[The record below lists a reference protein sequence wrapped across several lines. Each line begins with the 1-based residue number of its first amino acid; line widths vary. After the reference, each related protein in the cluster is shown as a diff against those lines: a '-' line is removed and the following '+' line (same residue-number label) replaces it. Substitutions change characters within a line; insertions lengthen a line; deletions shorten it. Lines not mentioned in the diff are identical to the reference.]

1 MLQKAIFDS
10 TEIYKLL
17 TQLGADLHYIGFRYT
32 EYALLL
38 MGEDEQCIHSV
49 TKCLYPEIAR
59 RYQTSCHAVER
70 NIRTLSQVAWK
81 SEPGLLQKMAGHS
94 LEKRHP
100 VSFLQSY
107 FHILRI
113 WILLPAVNPSYKESM
128 TYVKISGARSKNGS
142 GYFYAMVPAVN
153 KTRQINSLTF

>member
-1 MLQKAIFDS
+1 
-10 TEIYKLL
+10 
-17 TQLGADLHYIGFRYT
+17 
-32 EYALLL
+32 

-94 LEKRHP
+94 LEKRP
-100 VSFLQSY
+100 TSSQFLAILFSY
-107 FHILRI
+107 LTNM
-113 WILLPAVNPSYKESM
+113 ILLPAVNPSYKESM

>member
-94 LEKRHP
+94 LEKRP
-100 VSFLQSY
+100 TSSQFLAILFSY
-107 FHILRI
+107 FT
-113 WILLPAVNPSYKESM
+113 NMDPSSR
-128 TYVKISGARSKNGS
+128 G
-142 GYFYAMVPAVN
+142 
-153 KTRQINSLTF
+153 